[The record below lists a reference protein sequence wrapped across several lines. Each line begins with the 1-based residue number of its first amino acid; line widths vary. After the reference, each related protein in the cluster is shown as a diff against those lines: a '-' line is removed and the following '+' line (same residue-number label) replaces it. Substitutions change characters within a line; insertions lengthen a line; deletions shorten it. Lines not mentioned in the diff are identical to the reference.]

1 MSNEE
6 AARRIQGGE
15 QSAIPLLWEGVKK
28 FIRLWAYKYHVQYES
43 LCKRAGVEKDDLY
56 QCGYFAMLNAVR
68 AYDATTGYRFITYMA
83 YHLQNEF
90 NAAVGVRT
98 VKGRNNARIRLI
110 SIEAEKEGADGLINS
125 DSIPDEAAR
134 EDFDNAIDNLYSEEA
149 RRNLAPALERLSAD
163 EYEVT
168 RRYFYQ
174 GQKLSE
180 IARDMGA
187 EYHKVQRLYG
197 SALRRL
203 RHAKEVQEYKEEYMS
218 LWAYRGTGF
227 ASFRDRQE
235 SSVERATAYLEEL
248 REKLKVWGY
257 E

>member
-1 MSNEE
+1 MSNEKN
-6 AARRIQGGE
+6 AQRIKSGDT
-15 QSAIPLLWEGVKK
+15 SAIPLLWEGVRN
-28 FIRLWAYKYHVQYES
+28 FVRLLANKYYIHHEG
-43 LCKRAGVEKDDLY
+43 LCKRAGIEKEDLY
-56 QCGYFAMLNAVR
+56 QCGYFAMLNAAQ
-68 AYDATTGYRFITYMA
+68 AYDTEKGYKFITYMA

-98 VKGRNNARIRLI
+98 TKGRNNARICLI
-110 SIEAEKEGADGLINS
+110 GLEAEKEGTDGIANS
-125 DSIPDEAAR
+125 DSIPDEAAQN
-134 EDFDNAIDNLYSEEA
+134 DFDNAIENLYSEEA
-149 RRNLAPALERLSAD
+149 SRNLAPAFDRLSAD
-163 EYEVT
+163 EYEVI

-174 GQKLSE
+174 GQGYAD
-180 IARDMGA
+180 IARSVGGEQKQIRRICFA
-187 EYHKVQRLYG
+187 
-197 SALRRL
+197 ALRKL
-203 RHAKEVQEYKEEYMS
+203 RKAKEVQQYQEEYMS

>member
-125 DSIPDEAAR
+125 DSIPDEAAQN
-134 EDFDNAIDNLYSEEA
+134 DFDNAIENLYSEEA
-149 RRNLAPALERLSAD
+149 RRNLAPALERLSAG

-168 RRYFYQ
+168 QRYFYR

-248 REKLKVWGY
+248 REKLKAWGH

>member
-15 QSAIPLLWEGVKK
+15 QSAIPLLWEGVKR
-28 FIRLWAYKYHVQYES
+28 FVRLWAHKYYVQHES
-43 LCKRAGVEKDDLY
+43 LCRRTGVEKEDLY
-56 QCGYFAMLNAVR
+56 QCGYFAMLSAVR
-68 AYDATTGYRFITYMA
+68 VYDAAKGYQFITYMA

-98 VKGRNNARIRLI
+98 TKGRNNAQIRLI
-110 SIEAEKEGADGLINS
+110 SLEAEKEGADGIINS
-125 DSIPDEAAR
+125 DSIPDEAAQN
-134 EDFDNAIDNLYSEEA
+134 DLDNAIENLYSEEA
-149 RRNLAPALERLSAD
+149 RRNIAPALERLSTD
-163 EYEVT
+163 EYEIM
-168 RRYFYQ
+168 RRYFYR

-180 IARDMGA
+180 IARDMGV
-187 EYHKVQRLYG
+187 EYHKIQRLYG

-235 SSVERATAYLEEL
+235 SSVERAAAYLEEL